1 MFSAIKGLFSS
12 ALTKYMLIAIAVLV
26 AALGSAVWLS
36 YKFYGEKQVAE
47 RDNQILQDTV
57 EQEREQVEK
66 AKESARIVDEAVQN
80 VRQDEKDLTEASEK
94 LIDEVHKQPPTD
106 PQGDTKDAAE
116 TTREPSMGVPEGI
129 PEGESSDN
137 TTCLTDNDVRL
148 LQSAHCLSDGDTSDC
163 DF

>member
-1 MFSAIKGLFSS
+1 MFSAIKGMFSS
-12 ALTKYMLIAIAVLV
+12 ALTKYMLIAIVVLV

-80 VRQDEKDLTEASEK
+80 VRQDEKDLTEASE
-94 LIDEVHKQPPTD
+94 
-106 PQGDTKDAAE
+106 
-116 TTREPSMGVPEGI
+116 
-129 PEGESSDN
+129 
-137 TTCLTDNDVRL
+137 
-148 LQSAHCLSDGDTSDC
+148 AHRRGS
-163 DF
+163 

>member
-80 VRQDEKDLTEASEK
+80 VRQDEKDLTAASEK
-94 LIDEVHKQPPTD
+94 LIDEVRKQPPTD

-116 TTREPSMGVPEGI
+116 TTREPSKDV
-129 PEGESSDN
+129 PEGESGDN